1 MNDNIINDK
10 FKVLVVDDES
20 SVRFL
25 LTQMLEGEGY
35 EVIEASDGESAIEI
49 FKSEAPDMILID
61 AMMPILDGMS
71 TCRMLRRLDTGKNV
85 PVLMITGLD
94 DDSVVDMAFESG
106 VSDFITKPFQF
117 SVLRQRVKRMLRLKT
132 AESML
137 EEKLVN
143 ERSIT
148 ELVNDGIIITD
159 AGNQIISFNPS
170 AEDIFNFKAAD
181 IIGRKIS
188 EIIPELTDE
197 AIKRDSEA
205 AGENKNI
212 KIKKETAGKK
222 RDRTQI
228 PIGLTLNGLDS
239 GNKLISVHD
248 LTEKKQ
254 TQSTIKMAEMVF
266 ENIREAICVIDSG
279 CIVQFTNPAF
289 CALSGYS
296 EQQTIGQS
304 IKLIMPDVRAQAAFD
319 EIISHIKAGEQ
330 KQAEFILST

>member
-170 AEDIFNFKAAD
+170 AEDIFNFKA
-181 IIGRKIS
+181 
-188 EIIPELTDE
+188 T
-197 AIKRDSEA
+197 
-205 AGENKNI
+205 
-212 KIKKETAGKK
+212 
-222 RDRTQI
+222 
-228 PIGLTLNGLDS
+228 
-239 GNKLISVHD
+239 
-248 LTEKKQ
+248 
-254 TQSTIKMAEMVF
+254 
-266 ENIREAICVIDSG
+266 
-279 CIVQFTNPAF
+279 
-289 CALSGYS
+289 Y
-296 EQQTIGQS
+296 
-304 IKLIMPDVRAQAAFD
+304 
-319 EIISHIKAGEQ
+319 
-330 KQAEFILST
+330 